1 MDNLLDHIE
10 KRRWGIIVTF
20 LVHVG
25 VLLYLQIETYE
36 VRLPERIFEVMSEV
50 TEFEDYIEINPDH
63 IISEEEFNA
72 NLNADVRNVT
82 RDLSDKRDRSY
93 DNFSQSSIDKK
104 VEQSAKD
111 LERQFFEEF
120 ASGRPSSTNGSN
132 NNSGGGT
139 SSATPSSTNNT
150 SKSSTSENNTSAS
163 SGGDNQFAGNTMVD
177 FELANRNPFNN
188 NKWHIRNPG
197 YTCGSGSNG
206 RVAVAIRVNQNGD
219 VVSARYVPEMSNGAN
234 SCMIE
239 QAERY
244 AKMSRFAFSSS
255 APKTQDGFIYYTFV
269 SRK

>member
-1 MDNLLDHIE
+1 MENLLDHIE

-20 LVHVG
+20 LLHVA

-36 VRLPERIFEVMSEV
+36 IRLPERIFEVMSEV
-50 TEFEDYIEINPDH
+50 TEYEDFIEINPDH

-82 RDLSDKRDRSY
+82 RDLSDKRERSY
-93 DNFSQSSIDKK
+93 ENYSQSSIDKK

-111 LERQFFEEF
+111 LEQQFFEEF
-120 ASGRPSSTNGSN
+120 ASGRPSSSNGSAGSSS
-132 NNSGGGT
+132 NS
-139 SSATPSSTNNT
+139 SSSTQQATSTSVKPNT
-150 SKSSTSENNTSAS
+150 SDNSTAGS

-177 FELANRNPFNN
+177 FELSGRNPHNN

-219 VVSARYVPEMSNGAN
+219 VINARFVPEMSNGAN

-244 AKMSRFAFSSS
+244 AKMSRFNFSSS